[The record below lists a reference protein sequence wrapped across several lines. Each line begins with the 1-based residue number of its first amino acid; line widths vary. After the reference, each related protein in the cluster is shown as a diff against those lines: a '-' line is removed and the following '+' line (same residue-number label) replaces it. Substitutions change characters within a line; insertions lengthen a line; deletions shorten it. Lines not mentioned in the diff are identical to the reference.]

1 MKNAEYVEDDIRRVF
16 DKHGVKYPDK
26 IIAEEIPHQRVGI
39 IVYLRGLNDDAAEY
53 DLMILEALLG
63 GDFDTDV
70 ISYTFS
76 TSNNFREV
84 DDDADGPTELR
95 YVYIVEDYLS

>member
-1 MKNAEYVEDDIRRVF
+1 MRNAEYVADDIRRVF
-16 DKHGVKYPDK
+16 DKHSIKHPDK
-26 IIAEEIPHQRVGI
+26 IIAEEIPHNRVGI
-39 IVYLRGLNDDAAEY
+39 IVHLRGLNDAAEY
-53 DLMILEALLG
+53 DLMVLEALLG

-76 TSNNFREV
+76 TTHNFRKV
-84 DDDADGPTELR
+84 DADADGPTEFR